1 MSIVSFI
8 YDPVNGFLLNHI
20 PEIAFVL
27 LSLIYIFFWK
37 YVFLFFERIF
47 RGISY
52 SFFEN
57 RPTLMN
63 ILGYVDSFF
72 IFMVTVIFAIPLMK
86 KLLEGHIEPLL
97 DTKYL
102 LIVVLVLFALSY
114 LYYYLVYSRHYL
126 HPKN

>member
-1 MSIVSFI
+1 MSFI
-8 YDPVNGFLLNHI
+8 SFFYNPANGFLLNRI

-72 IFMVTVIFAIPLMK
+72 IFVLTVLFAIPLMK
-86 KLLEGHIEPLL
+86 NLLHGYIEPLL

-102 LIVVLVLFALSY
+102 LIIVLVLFVLAY
-114 LYYYLVYSRHYL
+114 VYYYLVYSRHYL

>member
-1 MSIVSFI
+1 MSFI
-8 YDPVNGFLLNHI
+8 SFAYNPVNAFLLKHI

>member
-1 MSIVSFI
+1 MSFI
-8 YDPVNGFLLNHI
+8 SFFYDPINGFLLNHI

-72 IFMVTVIFAIPLMK
+72 VFMITVIFAVPLMK
-86 KLLEGHIEPLL
+86 NLLEEYIEPLL
-97 DTKYL
+97 NTKYL
-102 LIVVLVLFALSY
+102 FIVVLVFFILAY
-114 LYYYLVYSRHYL
+114 VYYYLVYSRHYL